1 MIIQTKPLTN
11 IKREY
16 FSDLAESS
24 PLIQI
29 ITGPD
34 YDFNKYSV
42 GSLFHFCR
50 NHPKVS
56 GLLQIEALN

>member
-24 PLIQI
+24 PLTQI
-29 ITGPD
+29 ITDPD
-34 YDFNKYSV
+34 FDFNKYSV
-42 GSLFHFCR
+42 GSLFHFC
-50 NHPKVS
+50 
-56 GLLQIEALN
+56 